1 MLWDQECRPGY
12 RTPSHVFRIFHPAA
26 CTLPRNSGQGW
37 HSKRLDYQQE
47 TRKRLAARYWL
58 HCTPHSAGLTDR
70 AKLTNSHC
78 RHFFQN
84 PHSQLFDSV
93 KILCIVTQSVSGKRG
108 QPESNFGSLF
118 RQLIHWRFGSSTH
131 RTDRASR
138 GEYSLS
144 LAARRSG
151 VKAAML
157 FAGFQRSG
165 ERPVLT
171 GAVRKESEA
180 AMVQAGSR
188 AKDRLPHRK
197 TGLIGILENCEK
209 LPKSAL
215 AEWEAAKVIEDAM
228 RRSGGIE
235 LSCFAASS

>member
-1 MLWDQECRPGY
+1 
-12 RTPSHVFRIFHPAA
+12 
-26 CTLPRNSGQGW
+26 
-37 HSKRLDYQQE
+37 
-47 TRKRLAARYWL
+47 
-58 HCTPHSAGLTDR
+58 
-70 AKLTNSHC
+70 
-78 RHFFQN
+78 
-84 PHSQLFDSV
+84 
-93 KILCIVTQSVSGKRG
+93 
-108 QPESNFGSLF
+108 
-118 RQLIHWRFGSSTH
+118 
-131 RTDRASR
+131 
-138 GEYSLS
+138 
-144 LAARRSG
+144 
-151 VKAAML
+151 ML